1 MSDLPEE
8 LFDSHAVW
16 MESGNVQSRDVV
28 TVLDAV
34 VRIIRKRTQ
43 AEADLRARLSL
54 EQRDAPRQRGYSMI
68 DDDSGQP
75 KQGELP

>member
-1 MSDLPEE
+1 MSDFPEE

-54 EQRDAPRQRGYSMI
+54 ESRDRQEPARSNI
-68 DDDSGQP
+68 DEASGQP
-75 KQGELP
+75 KYGPLD